1 MRYSI
6 EPRDRIY
13 VKGYG
18 FLFFAKNTGKSLS
31 NKYGQKRLDSAKKS
45 TADAIKTA
53 SKRAIQKTAEATGD
67 LIGNKIADKITSV
80 SKKKP
85 AKELPNDETKE
96 EDVEIATP
104 KKRYISP
111 EERKQIIEELRLVP
125 KEYVWIKVNI
135 KKRQQIIYNL
145 RPLL

>member
-1 MRYSI
+1 MKIIKVRYSI

-13 VKGYG
+13 AKGYG
-18 FLFFAKNTGKSLS
+18 FLSFAKNMGKHLS
-31 NKYGQKRLDSAKKS
+31 NKYGQKLNSNKKS
-45 TADAIKTA
+45 TTDATKTV

-80 SKKKP
+80 SKKKST
-85 AKELPNDETKE
+85 KELHDNDEIKE

-111 EERKQIIEELRLVP
+111 EERQQIIDELRLVP
-125 KEYVWIKVNI
+125 KKYA
-135 KKRQQIIYNL
+135 
-145 RPLL
+145 